1 MIRRN
6 LTFILL
12 ISLGFFSTAQAE
24 DLTGKESVLC
34 AMTEVYECVR
44 ISGCER
50 VAPQEVGLQT
60 IFLAVDFKKREI
72 RAKGAEQV
80 TVADR
85 LFEVGDKLVLAG
97 AEATDWVEDRA
108 VGYSLTVTKATGEMV
123 LSSAG
128 DDVAFVVFG
137 NCTNQ

>member
-1 MIRRN
+1 MN
-6 LTFILL
+6 QKYLAFVLL
-12 ISLGFFSTAQAE
+12 ISLGFFSTAHAK

-72 RAKGAEQV
+72 RAKGADQV

-97 AEATDWVEDRA
+97 AEATDWVEGRA
-108 VGYSLTVTKATGEMV
+108 VGYSLTVTRATGEMV

>member
-1 MIRRN
+1 MN
-6 LTFILL
+6 QNYLAFILL
-12 ISLGFFSTAQAE
+12 ISLGVFSTTQAK
-24 DLTGKESVLC
+24 DLTGNDSVLC
-34 AMTEVYECVR
+34 AMTEVYECVM

-50 VAPQEVGLQT
+50 VAPQEVGLQAT
-60 IFLAVDFKKREI
+60 FLDVDFKKREI
-72 RAKGAEQV
+72 RAKGADQV
-80 TVADR
+80 SVADR

-128 DDVAFVVFG
+128 DNVAFVVFG
-137 NCTNQ
+137 SCTD